1 MHSKEAG
8 SLPGLLTH
16 KRSVLLVLAFTMG
29 GSLYFYTFT
38 TYMQKYLV
46 NTAHMDAKTVSGVM
60 TGVLVVYML
69 LQPVFG
75 ALSDRIGRKN
85 NMLLFSG
92 LATLATVPLLGAL
105 GNVSSPYAAS
115 RWCWPRW

>member
-1 MHSKEAG
+1 MK
-8 SLPGLLTH
+8 H
-16 KRSVLLVLAFTMG
+16 KRAVLIVLAFTIG

-46 NTAHMDAKTVSGVM
+46 NTAHMDPKIVTGIMTVA
-60 TGVLVVYML
+60 LVIYMC

-85 NMLLFSG
+85 NMLCSRLSRADLRAATRRARPRHQPLFRREPG
-92 LATLATVPLLGAL
+92 PDRAGDRLVLH
-105 GNVSSPYAAS
+105 
-115 RWCWPRW
+115 RD

>member
-1 MHSKEAG
+1 
-8 SLPGLLTH
+8 
-16 KRSVLLVLAFTMG
+16 MG

-46 NTAHMDAKTVSGVM
+46 NTAHMDARTVTFVM
-60 TGVLVVYML
+60 TVVLVLYML

-85 NMLLFSG
+85 NMILFSG
-92 LATLATVPLLGAL
+92 AGDARRRAAAVRARRRLQPLCRLLPRLARAGDREASTPR
-105 GNVSSPYAAS
+105 SAA
-115 RWCWPRW
+115 W